1 MPYYLV
7 TQTSLVEGEDEVR
20 AAQKVLAKLQSEGST
35 EFTVKFD
42 AENIRRVRVA
52 NHLASELNQQI
63 PYSPTQFVEAL
74 PEKITHGAPV
84 LTQGEMR
91 DPTQSNL
98 SAKGIVFGLSLFGAG
113 LITGL
118 VADFLN

>member
-7 TQTSLVEGEDEVR
+7 TQTSLVEGEDEVK
-20 AAQKVLAKLQSEGST
+20 AAQKVLANLQSEGST

-42 AENIRRVRVA
+42 EQNIRRVRVA
-52 NHLASELNQQI
+52 NLFASEPDRQI
-63 PYSPTQFVEAL
+63 PYSPPQFVEAI
-74 PEKITHGAPV
+74 PEKITRGAPV

-91 DPTQSNL
+91 HSTQSNL

-118 VADFLN
+118 AANFLA